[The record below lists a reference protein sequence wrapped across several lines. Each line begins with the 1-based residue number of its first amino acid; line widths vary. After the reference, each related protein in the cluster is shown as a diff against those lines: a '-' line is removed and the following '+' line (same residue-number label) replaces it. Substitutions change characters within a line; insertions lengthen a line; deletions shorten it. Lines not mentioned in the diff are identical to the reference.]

1 MFGGF
6 MKKQLLLGMVL
17 SLSVMQAKAW
27 GPVGHKATALVAE
40 AYLSPQAK
48 AAIKDLLDGQR
59 MVDVANWADSLR
71 DRPEYEHTQQY
82 HYQNTRKPMKADAG
96 MNGNSYR
103 ANLMELSAR
112 ERQNYRAG
120 VVEAIAGSEKLLL
133 DPKVSRKDKQ
143 AALKFLVHFVGD
155 LHQPLHTG
163 EAKKVGGNIVSLSW
177 MGSDTNLHKVWD
189 SAIISDKVQ
198 SLKGYNDRDP
208 SWTYAQW
215 LLDEYRSQAKSA
227 RTLGNVTT
235 WYQESLG
242 YLGQAYDRSY
252 INNQRQYE
260 AQAGKTID
268 ERILLGGRRLGETLN
283 QIFRQPEMRS
293 LVASTSTDIA
303 DQAVIQF
310 AEKVLGALERIISFK
325 PRSGGY

>member
-1 MFGGF
+1 MFGGI
-6 MKKQLLLGMVL
+6 MKKQLLIGLVL
-17 SLSVMQAKAW
+17 SASVMQAKAW

-48 AAIKDLLDGQR
+48 AAIKDLLEGQR
-59 MVDVANWADSLR
+59 LVDVSNWADSLR

-82 HYQNTRKPMKADAG
+82 HYQNTRKPMKTASGVNA
-96 MNGNSYR
+96 NSYR
-103 ANLMELSAR
+103 ANLMELSPR

-120 VVEAIAGSEKLLL
+120 VVEAIAGSEKLLT
-133 DPKVSRKDKQ
+133 DPKATRKDKQ

-163 EAKKVGGNIVSLSW
+163 EARKIGGNTVSLSW
-177 MGSDTNLHKVWD
+177 MGSETNLHKVWD
-189 SAIISDKVQ
+189 SEIITDKVRT
-198 SLKGYNDRDP
+198 LKGYSYRDP

-215 LLDEYRSQAKSA
+215 LLDQYREQAKSA
-227 RTLGNVTT
+227 RSLGNVAT

-260 AQAGKTID
+260 AEASKTID

-293 LVASTSTDIA
+293 FVTATSADIP

-310 AEKVLGALERIISFK
+310 AEKILGALEKIISFK
-325 PRSGGY
+325 PRSGAY